1 MMRPLSAHA
10 LLRWTARTFGD
21 DAAIRVF
28 EPLIADWQQ
37 DRRTAGSRTA
47 RALAWLRGGVAL
59 LCCLAAVGVS
69 HALPRAEDWP
79 RIVRS
84 AAVALAFLL
93 LGTLVL
99 LVPFL
104 PWWFDRGWVFG
115 HVAIDLLPTTLG
127 FAWPLALVP
136 AAVRLGA
143 RSRDADLAWRART
156 IVILAAAGTTAA
168 LTLVD
173 AVVAPVAAR
182 DFQQRVR
189 RSLPTVPEALNA
201 PAARLAAL
209 SATTGVLPRSSNER
223 RRHAAMSLLW
233 PAALLV
239 LGWRAGRSLARDGVA
254 ALATWWLL
262 PAGIALAFQP
272 AATPFGSL
280 HPMQF
285 FETPEFSAAAV
296 WLAIAMALRP
306 RGDHAGVRA
315 A

>member
-1 MMRPLSAHA
+1 MRQLSAHA

-21 DAAIRVF
+21 DAATLVF

-37 DRRTAGSRTA
+37 ERRAACSRTA
-47 RALAWLRGGVAL
+47 RALAWLRGAAAL
-59 LCCLAAVGVS
+59 LCCLAAVGIS
-69 HALPRAEDWP
+69 HAVPRAEDRP
-79 RIVRS
+79 RVGRS
-84 AAVALAFLL
+84 AAVAFAFLL
-93 LGTLVL
+93 LGTAVL

-104 PWWFDRGWVFG
+104 PWWLDRGWVFG
-115 HVAIDLLPTTLG
+115 RLAMDLLPTTLG

-143 RSRDADLAWRART
+143 TSRDARLAWRARA
-156 IVILAAAGTTAA
+156 ILLLAAAGTTAA
-168 LTLVD
+168 LTIVD
-173 AVVAPVAAR
+173 TVVAPVAAR

-189 RSLPTVPEALNA
+189 HSLPTVPEAVNA
-201 PAARLAAL
+201 PAVRLTAL
-209 SATTGVLPRSSNER
+209 STSTGVVPRSPNEQR
-223 RRHAAMSLLW
+223 RRAAMSLLW

-239 LGWRAGRSLARDGVA
+239 LGWRAGRALARAGVVV
-254 ALATWWLL
+254 LAVWWLL
-262 PAGIALAFQP
+262 PAGIALTFQP

-306 RGDHAGVRA
+306 RGDQAGVRA